1 MSDRSLARFTR
12 PHEPNLD
19 EVVLSRGERLP
30 VEAVK
35 RILDALQVAAAYLQ
49 APNGSFIA
57 VRPQPDLA
65 RAHLTTYLEELLNA
79 EVQGR
84 ADVVLPVPD
93 YVTQYTYDAKYAA
106 TRGGADAEEKP
117 LVIQPGTTAHGIR
130 NEGSTP
136 LTVLTEDFTGVYSSP
151 RERAHPTRRFDATGA
166 PY

>member
-65 RAHLTTYLEELLNA
+65 RAHLTAYLEELLDA

-84 ADVVLPVPD
+84 ADTVLP
-93 YVTQYTYDAKYAA
+93 AKPSEFKR
-106 TRGGADAEEKP
+106 TTLEEP
-117 LVIQPGTTAHGIR
+117 VHIPGWRDDRLAVD
-130 NEGSTP
+130 P
-136 LTVLTEDFTGVYSSP
+136 TGVYSSP